1 MFEFFRLVES
11 IIHRFEHLICALFEF
26 LCDLEV
32 ACVHSLEQICIID
45 FKLLNILQQVVCLA
59 LSNFDE
65 LPLLLTVLDELFDFV
80 VAFFESLDLLLLAVL
95 HLFEGLLEDAG
106 VLDVVFTLLSA
117 HVKIPLQFVNMM
129 GSLLVR
135 LL

>member
-1 MFEFFRLVES
+1 
-11 IIHRFEHLICALFEF
+11 
-26 LCDLEV
+26 
-32 ACVHSLEQICIID
+32 
-45 FKLLNILQQVVCLA
+45 
-59 LSNFDE
+59 
-65 LPLLLTVLDELFDFV
+65 VLDELLDFV

-106 VLDVVFTLLSA
+106 MLDVVFTLLSS
-117 HVKIPLQFVNMM
+117 HVKITLQFVNMM